1 MTDAI
6 LVINAG
12 SSSIKFSVF
21 LAKGAG
27 LTLAFRGQIEGL
39 FTSPHF
45 IAKDAAG
52 AVTGEKSWGDGV
64 KLGHA
69 GAIEHLR
76 LFLREGRGDLRL
88 AGMGHRVV
96 HGGVNYSSPV
106 RVDAKVLAELEQ
118 LIPLA
123 PLHQPN
129 NLGPIRLVLESMPD

>member
-12 SSSIKFSVF
+12 SSSIKFSHF
-21 LAKGAG
+21 RAKGDELA
-27 LTLAFRGQIEGL
+27 LAFRGQIEGL

-52 AVTGEKSWGDGV
+52 KLAGEKSWGDGV

-76 LFLREGRGDLRL
+76 LFLREGRGELRL
-88 AGMGHRVV
+88 AGVGHRVV
-96 HGGVNYSSPV
+96 HGGVKHSQPV
-106 RVDAKVLAELEQ
+106 RVDTKVIVELEE

-129 NLGPIRLVLESMPD
+129 NLAPIRLVLE